1 VATIH
6 CTLIT
11 PSDRILDE
19 EIRHAVIPA
28 WDGLFGVLPGRA
40 PIVAKLG
47 LGELRLDF
55 PDQGGG
61 GDGGGDKGTHGGS
74 RSYLVEGGF
83 VQMVDNRLT
92 ILATSAIAAEEI
104 DADDA
109 KAELA
114 EASARRVPESTPE
127 RGKELEKVTRDQR
140 RAHLKVQLAAQSIKS
155 GI

>member
-1 VATIH
+1 MATIH

-47 LGELRLDF
+47 IGELRLDF
-55 PDQGGG
+55 ADQNGA
-61 GDGGGDKGTHGGS
+61 KGSS

-104 DADDA
+104 DAAEA
-109 KAELA
+109 KTELA
-114 EASARRVPESTPE
+114 EASARRVPENTPD
-127 RGKELEKVTRDQR
+127 RGKELEKVTRDRR
-140 RAHLKVQLAAQSIKS
+140 RAQLKIQLAAQSIKS

>member
-1 VATIH
+1 MATIH

-47 LGELRLDF
+47 IGELRLDF
-55 PDQGGG
+55 PDQN
-61 GDGGGDKGTHGGS
+61 DAKGSS

-83 VQMVDNRLT
+83 VQMVDDRLT

-104 DADDA
+104 DAA
-109 KAELA
+109 EARTELA
-114 EASARRVPESTPE
+114 EASARRVPQNTPD

-140 RAHLKVQLAAQSIKS
+140 RAQLKVQLAAQSIKS